1 MLKTH
6 LITIENDLKKH
17 HRPKEQLFDY
27 YIQFRL
33 TKSLN
38 TYYKDLTQSVS
49 YLMKRNSNNI
59 LRKM

>member
-38 TYYKDLTQSVS
+38 TYYKDFLN
-49 YLMKRNSNNI
+49 NS
-59 LRKM
+59 